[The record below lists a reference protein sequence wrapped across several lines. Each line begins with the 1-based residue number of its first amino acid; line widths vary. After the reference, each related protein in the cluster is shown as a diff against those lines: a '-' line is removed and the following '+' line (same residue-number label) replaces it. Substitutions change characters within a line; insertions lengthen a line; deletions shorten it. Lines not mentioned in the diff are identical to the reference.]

1 MKSQV
6 RETTAVSSIFL
17 LPVTRAPQNELW
29 RVRSIKGNAAKGR
42 REDEAQRGKRVK
54 GKKALANRHG
64 LFYPWRV
71 WFILATQQPFTVMQF
86 SSLFLF
92 PPPTPRPLTPPPPP
106 PPPPPALFR
115 DRLFKTPAL
124 PSLKLRLAAP
134 KFSLDWRIFPLFKRK
149 RKNVPCDYLSL
160 LSINCGKDNK
170 VYSLTWD
177 DIRHRE
183 YR

>member
-17 LPVTRAPQNELW
+17 LPVTHPPPPHPSQMNYDGFA
-29 RVRSIKGNAAKGR
+29 VKGNAAKRR
-42 REDEAQRGKRVK
+42 REEEAQRGKRVK

-92 PPPTPRPLTPPPPP
+92 PH
-106 PPPPPALFR
+106 PPPPALFR
-115 DRLFKTPAL
+115 DRLFKSPAL

-134 KFSLDWRIFPLFKRK
+134 KFSLDWGIFPLFKRK
-149 RKNVPCDYLSL
+149 GKNVPCDYLSL

-170 VYSLTWD
+170 VYSLT
-177 DIRHRE
+177 
-183 YR
+183 

>member
-6 RETTAVSSIFL
+6 RETTAVPSIFL
-17 LPVTRAPQNELW
+17 LPVTPPPSQMNYDGFA
-29 RVRSIKGNAAKGR
+29 VKGNVEKRR
-42 REDEAQRGKRVK
+42 REEEAQRGKRVK

-71 WFILATQQPFTVMQF
+71 WFTLATQQPFTVMQF

-92 PPPTPRPLTPPPPP
+92 PH

-134 KFSLDWRIFPLFKRK
+134 KFSLDWGSFPLFKRK

-170 VYSLTWD
+170 VYSLT
-177 DIRHRE
+177 
-183 YR
+183 